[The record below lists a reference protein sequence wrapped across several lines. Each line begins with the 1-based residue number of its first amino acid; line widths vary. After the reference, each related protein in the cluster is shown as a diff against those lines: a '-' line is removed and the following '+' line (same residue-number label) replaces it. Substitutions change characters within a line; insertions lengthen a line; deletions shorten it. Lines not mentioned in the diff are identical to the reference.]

1 MIKSIKTLKELNKKA
16 NRMVNRVIDDEG
28 LEVISM
34 KVLNDD
40 NFLSPYST
48 EYDEII
54 SDEVATYLEHVIT
67 PIDLKHELHL
77 VISSNCITEE
87 EKEIYKKLLKII
99 TKIK

>member
-40 NFLSPYST
+40 NFLSP
-48 EYDEII
+48 
-54 SDEVATYLEHVIT
+54 
-67 PIDLKHELHL
+67 
-77 VISSNCITEE
+77 
-87 EKEIYKKLLKII
+87 
-99 TKIK
+99 